1 MLYEWYLIEKEIKT
15 KQGSDLIKD
24 TLIITNLLNKV
35 ILFSPQI
42 YLLRYC
48 KLVDKKSIEPKG

>member
-1 MLYEWYLIEKEIKT
+1 MLCEWYLIEKEIKT

-24 TLIITNLLNKV
+24 TLIMTNLLNKV